1 MVPEMRYFKKWEQKF
16 LQEGGEIPVLKW
28 QGLCWYTFQY
38 IRKRRRRNSWDY
50 GKLAPSPSKQSDLLK
65 VRSGRD
71 SFRADEDIRGL
82 SREWEIKRDTGTF
95 KKVPMLWGWWYDG
108 RSAGMRAYGRRD
120 LHYFESLLK
129 KCGHIA

>member
-1 MVPEMRYFKKWEQKF
+1 MRTEIFARRWRNTSLEVTRVMLIYFPIHQKK
-16 LQEGGEIPVLKW
+16 EGGETV
-28 QGLCWYTFQY
+28 
-38 IRKRRRRNSWDY
+38 D

-120 LHYFESLLK
+120 LHYFESLLQ